1 MTVCHLLFWWK
12 QTTDFGIVE
21 QVPGLASWAASVQAA
36 VTAIRKAG
44 ATTQI
49 ILLPGTSPPSSFHPT
64 HLTHAQATAIPAPAH
79 SSGADRPP
87 SLPASPTSTAAP
99 TTSSSTCTN
108 TSTRITP
115 APRPPAPP
123 TASAALSNHSSIGS
137 KTRIARPCSL
147 RREVAVIA
155 RAV

>member
-1 MTVCHLLFWWK
+1 MGC
-12 QTTDFGIVE
+12 FGSSGCDCYS
-21 QVPGLASWAASVQAA
+21 QSW
-36 VTAIRKAG
+36 RYD
-44 ATTQI
+44 
-49 ILLPGTSPPSSFHPT
+49 PDDPSPWYIPPTPSSFHQT

-79 SSGADRPP
+79 SSQAAPPP
-87 SLPASPTSTAAP
+87 SLPVSPTSTAAP

-137 KTRIARPCSL
+137 KIRIARPCSL
-147 RREVAVIA
+147 RREVAAIA